1 MLARL
6 ASATLPHLP
15 HLQIRWVIA
24 THSRYSSP
32 SNRRHQCISP
42 PLIMSSFPHT
52 YKVSI
57 AHQTTQQRA
66 ASRTITQP
74 SHPSCCAACALR
86 SLTSAP
92 TTLPGLPHLEIPRA
106 RCRDILILPNTASS
120 HDPRAPHCLPPQK
133 ARYLSPRSNYNRR
146 RHQS

>member
-52 YKVSI
+52 YKVSR

-74 SHPSCCAACALR
+74 SRTFVLYNLYRKFTELHPNS
-86 SLTSAP
+86 TSRAQP
-92 TTLPGLPHLEIPRA
+92 QIPRA
-106 RCRDILILPNTASS
+106 RCRGILILSNTPSN
-120 HDPRAPHCLPPQK
+120 HDPGAPPRLSPQK